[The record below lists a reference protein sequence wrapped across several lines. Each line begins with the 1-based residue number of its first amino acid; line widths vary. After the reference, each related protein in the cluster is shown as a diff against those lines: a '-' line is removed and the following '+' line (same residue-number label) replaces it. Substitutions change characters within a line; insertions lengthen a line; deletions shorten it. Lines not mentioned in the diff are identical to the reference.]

1 MQTEWLMQKPNPII
15 VEGFGANSTVNIVV
29 GYKKERETKFTHKDD
44 EV

>member
-15 VEGFGANSTVNIVV
+15 VRVLEQTVNIIV